1 MTYTDSIVT
10 IRSIVEGMFL
20 LSELPEGSDMK
31 MTQLAINGYRELNLV
46 VLPEGRTID
55 KFTMD
60 SNEIIYLND
69 DVTHIN
75 AIYVPLEGQ
84 LWPLTKLMTMVPTTS
99 ESMGA
104 EILDPD
110 WGEGVR
116 IAERRS
122 GYAARGGDNV
132 YGYYY
137 PDYQKRRVIFR
148 NVTRSEVLMDYI
160 TSGISLT
167 AETYVPTY
175 AKSALEAYI
184 RLYLEYNK
192 GTPNPNNVQI
202 HRDEFERQKSICRG
216 IKFNIVDFLDGIYR
230 TYTASV
236 QRT

>member
-10 IRSIVEGMFL
+10 LRSIVEGMFL
-20 LSELPEGSDMK
+20 LSELPEGYDMK

-46 VLPEGRTID
+46 VLPDGRTID

-60 SNEIIYLND
+60 SNEIIYLSD
-69 DVTHIN
+69 DVTHVN
-75 AIYVPLEGQ
+75 AIYVPIEGQ
-84 LWPLTKLMTMVPTTS
+84 LWPLTKLDTIVPTTS
-99 ESMGA
+99 ESMGS
-104 EILDPD
+104 EVLDSD

-116 IAERRS
+116 ITERRTY
-122 GYAARGGDNV
+122 YAARGGDNV
-132 YGYYY
+132 YGYFY
-137 PDYQKRRVIFR
+137 PDYQRRRIIFR
-148 NVTRSEVLMDYI
+148 NVSRSEVLMDYM

-167 AETYVPTY
+167 EETYVPTY

-192 GTPNPNNVQI
+192 SAPNPNSIAI
-202 HRDEFERQKSICRG
+202 HRDEFERQKAICRG